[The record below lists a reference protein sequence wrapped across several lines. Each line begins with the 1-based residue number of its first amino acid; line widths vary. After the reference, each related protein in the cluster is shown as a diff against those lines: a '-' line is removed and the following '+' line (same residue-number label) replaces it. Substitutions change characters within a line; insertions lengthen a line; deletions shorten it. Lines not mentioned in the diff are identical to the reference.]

1 MMFRLTVPIEIQR
14 LIREMHPDLKR
25 KLRASL
31 DLIASNPNA
40 GKALFDELEGLR
52 SFRVSSFRVIYKM
65 TDPKRIEI
73 ITIGPRRRIYEET
86 VRILRKQRG

>member
-40 GKALFDELEGLR
+40 GKVLFNELEGLR
-52 SFRVSSFRVIYKM
+52 SFRVSSFRVIYKIA
-65 TDPKRIEI
+65 DPKRIEI
-73 ITIGPRRRIYEET
+73 IAIGPRRRIYEET